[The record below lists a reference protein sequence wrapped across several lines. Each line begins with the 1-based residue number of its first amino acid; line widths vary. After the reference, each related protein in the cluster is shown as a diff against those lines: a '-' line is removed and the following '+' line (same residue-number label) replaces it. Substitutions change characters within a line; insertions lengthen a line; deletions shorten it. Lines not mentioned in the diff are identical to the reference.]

1 MFRGRFELEL
11 ALNCVFHGVNAWWG
25 GHNVARWERGD
36 LWVGTPDGASLPP
49 LGKWKRQ
56 TFSSSE
62 SAAFPIFREVAL
74 GESQWRT
81 VVPSA
86 MIVSIVLGLDQSR
99 VLGYLEGKSTLDSV
113 ETLRVEELLT
123 AYRAAVQRVS
133 ARALRTR
140 LLASL

>member
-1 MFRGRFELEL
+1 
-11 ALNCVFHGVNAWWG
+11 
-25 GHNVARWERGD
+25 
-36 LWVGTPDGASLPP
+36 
-49 LGKWKRQ
+49 
-56 TFSSSE
+56 
-62 SAAFPIFREVAL
+62 L

-113 ETLRVEELLT
+113 EALRVEELLT
-123 AYRAAVQRVS
+123 AYRAAVQKVS